1 MQAWKGS
8 KRNSLS
14 LPECGDCLTQQISRD
29 ATQKEEECPE
39 LTLTP
44 EGAFLAGPHCVPPAL
59 APMQVAEHVQEQ
71 LHKVDSTMSK
81 PTAES
86 LFDLYRK
93 LQELYQMKDS
103 LPNRY
108 PALRG
113 EMPKGGIEQLTE
125 DPCILPTHLHH

>member
-1 MQAWKGS
+1 
-8 KRNSLS
+8 
-14 LPECGDCLTQQISRD
+14 
-29 ATQKEEECPE
+29 
-39 LTLTP
+39 
-44 EGAFLAGPHCVPPAL
+44 
-59 APMQVAEHVQEQ
+59 MQVAEHVQEQ

-125 DPCILPTHLHH
+125 DPCILPTHLHHLLHTRQSRLLVSGVRGSITRRVLVHLWVGLV